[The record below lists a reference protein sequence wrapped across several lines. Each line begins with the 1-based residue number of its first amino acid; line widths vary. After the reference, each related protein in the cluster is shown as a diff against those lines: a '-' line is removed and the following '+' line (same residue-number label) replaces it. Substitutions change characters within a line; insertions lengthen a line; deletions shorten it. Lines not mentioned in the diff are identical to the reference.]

1 MFVSRLS
8 VSEFILSPHLTVLGV
23 VAGTV
28 VYQPRE
34 DECPATSRPMKGM
47 TRARTQV
54 IQAVYDRLEKQAHR
68 LGASGVIGI
77 RTTHNA
83 LTEDL
88 REHTVLGTAVGGCAP
103 GPGGRPF
110 TCTLSGQDYFAL
122 TAAGYRP
129 VGVALGVCVYYQQYH
144 QRVQQEISGSGQN
157 VERSDFTRGLY
168 TARHSALAALEAQA
182 ATLGA
187 DGVLGITVETKR
199 TLNRQGRTSQG
210 MMIEFTAIGTAVV
223 ASGGELPAINYAMT
237 LAG

>member
-8 VSEFILSPHLTVLGV
+8 VSEFVLNPQLTVLGV

-34 DECPATSRPMKGM
+34 DECPAASRPMKGM
-47 TRARTQV
+47 TRARTQ
-54 IQAVYDRLEKQAHR
+54 ILQDAYDKLEKQARR
-68 LGASGVIGI
+68 LGAAGVIGI
-77 RTTHNA
+77 NTTHNE

-88 REHTVLGTAVGGCAP
+88 REHTVLGTAVGGCAS
-103 GPGGRPF
+103 GPDRKPF

-144 QRVQQEISGSGQN
+144 QRVQQEIASSGQN

-168 TARHSALAALEAQA
+168 TARRSALAALEAQA
-182 ATLGA
+182 VTLGA

-199 TLNRQGRTSQG
+199 TLNRLGRTSQG
-210 MMIEFTAIGTAVV
+210 MMIEFTAVGTAVI
-223 ASGGELPAINYAMT
+223 ASGGELPAIEYAMP
-237 LAG
+237 LAE